1 MRRYYDDP
9 TDKSKAPDAVRALH
23 KLANLYWNTSHEYG
37 VTYYTLQAAISIA
50 EAEGLN
56 DLLPYLYLDLAAMW
70 DQQSL
75 AFDQGNAQA
84 QQYMHAAYNTAI
96 KSGHTEALPA
106 VAVNMCIAEHFHPDI
121 RYGAELESI
130 ENTRL
135 PATAPGRDV
144 SLLFIAGHKAMKEGK
159 PTEARRYFRAA
170 AAKEEN
176 GVDPLNAKL
185 SAMFMEADAVNAVEG
200 GKHARAV
207 LLNYLR
213 QARAKDHKGYIQAI
227 SRMLC
232 GMYEQAQ
239 MPDSA
244 NYYRLQWLSQ
254 REEMRQQNRLS
265 SSVMAYLNEFP
276 TVNEKLRLT
285 HQASQKRERWLILAG
300 SLGAVLLIALSFCL
314 WAWRI
319 QRRNIRTLYA
329 QNKILLA
336 QADDLSAMR
345 GELQKQSDE
354 ATYPP
359 PTKKKVKYETS
370 AIDSEM
376 SGELYSRLLH
386 IMDTDPAIY
395 NANFRLTDLA
405 SLAGIAPRYVSQ
417 IINENSSDNFNQFLN
432 RYRVREAQRR
442 LCDRPQYGNLTTEAV
457 GTSVGFQSRSSFIHT
472 FKRYTGL
479 TPAQFRNM
487 NDAEERQGST
497 LVAF

>member
-1 MRRYYDDP
+1 
-9 TDKSKAPDAVRALH
+9 
-23 KLANLYWNTSHEYG
+23 
-37 VTYYTLQAAISIA
+37 
-50 EAEGLN
+50 
-56 DLLPYLYLDLAAMW
+56 
-70 DQQSL
+70 
-75 AFDQGNAQA
+75 
-84 QQYMHAAYNTAI
+84 
-96 KSGHTEALPA
+96 
-106 VAVNMCIAEHFHPDI
+106 
-121 RYGAELESI
+121 
-130 ENTRL
+130 
-135 PATAPGRDV
+135 
-144 SLLFIAGHKAMKEGK
+144 
-159 PTEARRYFRAA
+159 
-170 AAKEEN
+170 
-176 GVDPLNAKL
+176 
-185 SAMFMEADAVNAVEG
+185 MFMEADAVNAVEG

-207 LLNYLR
+207 LLNYLQ
-213 QARAKDHKGYIQAI
+213 QARAKDQKGYIQAL

-314 WAWRI
+314 WAWLI

-345 GELQKQSDE
+345 GELQKQPDE
-354 ATYPP
+354 ATCPP

-376 SGELYSRLLH
+376 SGQLYSRLLH

-395 NANFRLTDLA
+395 NTNFRLTDLA